1 MQKSL
6 FIQCDNRFANDGPEQ
21 DGEDLPLSEG
31 FHWKSLPDSPSLAPL
46 TGSPPPVQNTR
57 PSESPTEPQSSLP
70 RPDASEELP
79 EEEENRRL
87 TVAVKV
93 EPNPAVENGAA
104 ADQST
109 AQTRKATA
117 VTVSQCARDG
127 LPYLIHLLC
136 KHLIIVNS

>member
-31 FHWKSLPDSPSLAPL
+31 FHWESLPDSPSLAP
-46 TGSPPPVQNTR
+46 PPPVQNTR